1 MKLNQRLHSAINIVK
16 TIVTTAAAVCVMPLA
31 GLAQPAESSGPGPG
45 PLGPGP
51 GCNFFP
57 PSAAV
62 GAAVDP
68 SYFGPPPSSVNSSL
82 VGPVQLLNTG
92 TIDFQKG
99 TITIPLYKGQMRT
112 GETVWYVL
120 TDTDDQGNAEQL
132 GLNFSPK
139 LAFSATGV
147 RTGNFNSKGEI
158 VFNQGKVDFTQARRV
173 QPGPSNRPF
182 PPTSAQPGSVG
193 DASYSPL
200 VRIRNSGGRVYNAP
214 MIAYNV
220 NASQINFP
228 NGKPD
233 YRQVHD
239 EVVAIDPNKMTVTL
253 NLVNGFSFG
262 RPVWYMTTD
271 SNDPVVAAIEGATF
285 APALQKIQV
294 GNDDSFSSAV
304 ERIFIAVNG
313 PRENGCA
320 NPQRQGLFAALTDG
334 FRPNNV
340 LGGIPTLA
348 TDYSPL
354 WDANLYEWTQDG
366 INKGYRSQLR
376 EEFHILGLV
385 ERGFLTGPGGAEFG
399 SAGPIINCPIV
410 FRLL

>member
-1 MKLNQRLHSAINIVK
+1 MNLNQWLYSAIGVVK
-16 TIVTTAAAVCVMPLA
+16 TVVTIVAAVTVLPLA
-31 GLAQPAESSGPGPG
+31 SLAQTAEGSGPGPG

-68 SYFGPPPSSVNSSL
+68 SYFGPPPSSTNPSL

-92 TIDFQKG
+92 NIDFQKG

-112 GETVWYVL
+112 GETVWYIL
-120 TDTDDQGNAEQL
+120 TDTDDQANAKAL
-132 GLNFSPK
+132 GLNFSSK
-139 LAFSATGV
+139 LAYSAKGA

-158 VFNQGKVDFTQARRV
+158 VFNQGKVDFSPARQVR
-173 QPGPSNRPF
+173 PGSSNRPF
-182 PPTSAQPGSVG
+182 PPVSAQPGSVG
-193 DASYSPL
+193 DTAYSPL
-200 VRIRNSGGRVYNAP
+200 VRIRNSGGHVYNAP
-214 MIAYNV
+214 AIAYDV
-220 NASQINFP
+220 SASQINFP
-228 NGKPD
+228 NGNPD
-233 YRQVHD
+233 YRLVHD
-239 EVVAIDPNKMTVTL
+239 EVVAIDTNRMTVTL

-262 RPVWYMTTD
+262 RPVWYLSTD
-271 SNDPVVAAIEGATF
+271 ANDPVVAAIEGATF
-285 APALQKIQV
+285 APALQRVQV

-313 PRENGCA
+313 PQQDGCA

-348 TDYSPL
+348 LDYSPL
-354 WDANLYEWTQDG
+354 WDANLYEWTQDA

-385 ERGFLTGPGGAEFG
+385 EAGFLTGPTGTEFG
-399 SAGPIINCPIV
+399 SVGAIINCPVV